1 MAKMGEHGGE
11 EAVTLPRGCNG
22 LPTGV
27 PIREMTYRTHS
38 LVDRVHPHEA
48 GCKEKMEGLPGLVA
62 ARDVGGQFEGDLR
75 YLSRSSSPRRTP
87 AAMRSMQSG
96 FIRQYRAGV
105 RQQAYRGK
113 PGRPAKA
120 AW

>member
-27 PIREMTYRTHS
+27 PIRELTCRTHS
-38 LVDRVHPHEA
+38 LDDRVHPREA
-48 GCKEKMEGLPGLVA
+48 GCKEKMEAWV
-62 ARDVGGQFEGDLR
+62 
-75 YLSRSSSPRRTP
+75 T
-87 AAMRSMQSG
+87 
-96 FIRQYRAGV
+96 RQYRAGV